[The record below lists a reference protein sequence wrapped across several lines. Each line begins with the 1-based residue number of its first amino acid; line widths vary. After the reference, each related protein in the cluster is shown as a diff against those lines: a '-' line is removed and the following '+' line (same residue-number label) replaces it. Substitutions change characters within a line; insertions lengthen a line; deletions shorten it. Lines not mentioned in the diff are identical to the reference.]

1 MTDSASVSVASY
13 DLFCRVTPDL
23 IGVMTAS
30 GLFESTN
37 PAWFATLGYT
47 AEEIETRQFM
57 EFVHPDDH
65 ERTMGAFLTLQ
76 RGEPLRQFVNRY
88 RHKDGSYRWL
98 SWNCASDG
106 DRFFCSARD
115 ITEDKQNQATLNSRE
130 EEALLREQF
139 IAVLGHD
146 LRNPLAAVR
155 AGLSML
161 AREQLSARGT
171 TVIAESEKAVTR
183 MFALITDLMDFARA
197 RLGSGISL
205 DMDKCCDLRTVLEDI
220 VGEIQAAH
228 PQARISCEVEVEG
241 EIRCD
246 LARLCQMTSNLVAN
260 AVTHGGDGPVALRA
274 RGTPEFLTISVRN
287 RGAPIPE
294 AMRAHLF
301 EPFVR
306 EKERPSQE
314 GLGLGLFIC
323 AEIARAHG
331 GKLEVKSDEDETV
344 FRFVMGAPSDGEL
357 IGWS

>member
-1 MTDSASVSVASY
+1 MNDASSGSSDSYELYWRA
-13 DLFCRVTPDL
+13 TPDL

-37 PAWFATLGYT
+37 PAWFTTLGYT
-47 AEEIETRQFM
+47 APEIETRQFID
-57 EFVHPDDH
+57 FVHPDDH
-65 ERTMGAFLTLQ
+65 EKTLGAFVTLQ
-76 RGEPLRQFVNRY
+76 QGNPLRQFENRY

-98 SWNCASDG
+98 SWNCASDAG
-106 DRFFCSARD
+106 RFLCTARD
-115 ITEDKQNQATLNSRE
+115 VTDDKKNQATLKSRD

-161 AREQLSARGT
+161 AREPLSDRGT
-171 TVIAESEKAVTR
+171 TVVAESEKAVAR

-205 DMDKCCDLRTVLEDI
+205 DMDKCCDLRTALEDI

-260 AVTHGGDGPVALRA
+260 AVTHGGDGPIALRA

-287 RGAPIPE
+287 SGTPIPE
-294 AMRAHLF
+294 TIRAHLF

-306 EKERPSQE
+306 ELEQTSQE

-323 AEIARAHG
+323 SEIARAHG

-344 FRFVMGAPSDGEL
+344 FTFIMGAPADGEL